1 MENISPFQLRVY
13 GRTELAQLYS
23 PHTTSI
29 TAYKKLQRWILRC
42 PHLSEQLAQAGLNPH
57 SRTYTPLQVRIIV
70 EDLGEP

>member
-1 MENISPFQLRVY
+1 MENNSTFQIRVY

-42 PHLSEQLAQAGLNPH
+42 PHLSEHLAQAGLSPR

-70 EDLGEP
+70 EALGEP